1 MNKMLEEY
9 LYFMYE
15 NRKSM
20 IEDHDDV
27 TQTDILIKQ
36 IESKLYGRYCYDNQC
51 KGLRALL
58 IQKNLTIAG
67 AYMMVRFHLIV
78 SLRNYLFKLLFYVTR
93 TVGTIGIAW

>member
-20 IEDHDDV
+20 IEDHEDV
-27 TQTDILIKQ
+27 TQTDTLIKQ

-51 KGLRALL
+51 K
-58 IQKNLTIAG
+58 T
-67 AYMMVRFHLIV
+67 
-78 SLRNYLFKLLFYVTR
+78 
-93 TVGTIGIAW
+93 GTCNKQRCIRISR

>member
-1 MNKMLEEY
+1 MNKVLEEY

-51 KGLRALL
+51 K
-58 IQKNLTIAG
+58 AG
-67 AYMMVRFHLIV
+67 ACNKQRYIRI
-78 SLRNYLFKLLFYVTR
+78 SR
-93 TVGTIGIAW
+93 

>member
-51 KGLRALL
+51 K
-58 IQKNLTIAG
+58 TG
-67 AYMMVRFHLIV
+67 ACNKQRRIRI
-78 SLRNYLFKLLFYVTR
+78 SR
-93 TVGTIGIAW
+93 

>member
-36 IESKLYGRYCYDNQC
+36 IESKLYGRYCYDNKC
-51 KGLRALL
+51 K
-58 IQKNLTIAG
+58 AG
-67 AYMMVRFHLIV
+67 AG
-78 SLRNYLFKLLFYVTR
+78 NK
-93 TVGTIGIAW
+93 